1 MAIKKSEIYSGLWK
15 SCDELR
21 GGMDASQYKD
31 YILAILFVKYL
42 SDKYSGKKDSPIT
55 IPKGGSFADMVALK
69 GNPTIGVGINN
80 ILKKLAIENGLNGII
95 DVADFNNSDKL
106 GSGKTKV
113 DKLSN
118 IIAIFQRDSL
128 DFSKNRADGDDILG
142 DAYEYLMRNFATESG
157 KSKGQFY
164 TPSEVSQIIAK
175 VIGAKN
181 AKRPDWTVYDPT
193 AGSGSLLLKVAH
205 ETPKGITIYGQENDV
220 ATTAMAQMN
229 MWIHN
234 NVDADIRQENTIS
247 HPQFKNKD
255 NSLKTFDFVV
265 SNPPFSNKSWSNGID
280 ANNDEY
286 QRFDGYGIPPEKNG
300 DYVFLLHVI
309 KSLNSTGKGA
319 IILPHGVLFRGGTE
333 AEIRKNLIE
342 RGYIKGIIGL
352 PPNLF
357 YGTPISA
364 SIIILDKEHADI
376 DNQSIFIIDA
386 SKGFVKEGNKNRLQA
401 KDIYKIVEVFTKQL
415 EIPKFSRLVPFS
427 EISDNDNNY
436 NLNIS
441 RYIVSQEKEDIQDI
455 DGHMMGGIPISD
467 INNLEKYWK
476 IYPNIR
482 ELLFSTLKEGYLKLN
497 ILKSEINSTIFDHD
511 EFEKF
516 SNTIK
521 ESFESWQ
528 KDNLSTLSEI
538 KIGSKPK
545 EIISQISK
553 DLLEKF
559 SKLELIDKYDVYQ
572 KLMTYWEETMQ
583 DDIFLISING
593 WDISIFDIKNKKDTV
608 TGWDSKLIP
617 KNIIIEKFFVK
628 QKESLEELQEK
639 FDSVSQQMQEIDEES
654 QGEEDP
660 FLEVRN
666 DEKISKK
673 DIPKRIIEIKN
684 NSEFAEDL
692 KVLCK
697 YQKLS
702 EIEKELKK
710 QFKEKESQLDKDL
723 LEKYQQLKEHEIKE
737 IIIQDK
743 WLASINRSIDNEIE
757 RLTNNLTGRIGELY
771 DRYEIPLPKL
781 NNDLEVLSE
790 KVIGY
795 LKKMGFKW

>member
-286 QRFDGYGIPPEKNG
+286 QRFEGYGIPPKTNG
-300 DYVFLLHVI
+300 DYAFLLHVI
-309 KSLNSTGKGA
+309 KSLNSKGKGA
-319 IILPHGVLFRGGTE
+319 IILPHGVLFRGHVE
-333 AEIRKNLIE
+333 AEIRKNIIE
-342 RGYIKGIIGL
+342 RGYVKGIIGL

-357 YGTPISA
+357 YGTPIPA
-364 SIIILDKEHADI
+364 SIIVFEKENAE
-376 DNQSIFIIDA
+376 SRKGIFVINA
-386 SKGFVKEGNKNRLQA
+386 NKGFVKDGNKNRLQA
-401 KDIYKIVEVFTKQL
+401 KDIHKIVDTFEKQL
-415 EIPKFSRLVPFS
+415 DIPKFSRMTPLS
-427 EISDNDNNY
+427 EISNEKNGY

-441 RYIVSQEKEDIQDI
+441 RYIDNQEEDDIQDI
-455 DGHMMGGIPISD
+455 EGHLKGGIPEYD
-467 INNLEKYWK
+467 IDNLEKYWK
-476 IYPNIR
+476 IYPSIKK
-482 ELLFSTLKEGYLKLN
+482 LLFSPLRDGYVKLN
-497 ILKSEINSTIFDHD
+497 VEKSEIKSTIFEHD
-511 EFEKF
+511 EFKKYLDELNKAFDSWKF
-516 SNTIK
+516 SNVPLLEK
-521 ESFESWQ
+521 
-528 KDNLSTLSEI
+528 I

-545 EIISQISK
+545 ELIHLISEDI
-553 DLLEKF
+553 LEKY
-559 SKLELIDKYDVYQ
+559 SKFFLIDKYDVYQ

-583 DDIFLISING
+583 DDTYLISLNG
-593 WDISIFDIKNKKDTV
+593 WNVSLYEIKDKKNKVKD
-608 TGWDSKLIP
+608 WDSELIP
-617 KNIIIEKFFVK
+617 KKIMIEKFFVK
-628 QKESLEELQEK
+628 QKEKLEK
-639 FDSVSQQMQEIDEES
+639 FQEEQDSISQQMDSMDEDN
-654 QGEEDP
+654 QGEDDL
-660 FLEVRN
+660 FSEVRN

-673 DIPKRIIEIKN
+673 DIPKRIKEIKN
-684 NSEFAEDL
+684 EPEFTDEL
-692 KVLCK
+692 KT
-697 YQKLS
+697 LS
-702 EIEKELKK
+702 EYLELSEKEKELKRNIK
-710 QFKEKESQLDKDL
+710 SAEKQLDNDL
-723 LEKYQQLKEHEIKE
+723 LKQYNKLEESEIKE
-737 IIIQDK
+737 IVIHDK
-743 WLASINRSIDNEIE
+743 WLSFIYNSIYEELE
-757 RLTNNLTGRIGELY
+757 RVSHNLTGKIKELVE
-771 DRYEIPLPKL
+771 RYETTLSNLI
-781 NNDLEVLSE
+781 NDVNGSTTKVDQHLE
-790 KVIGY
+790 
-795 LKKMGFKW
+795 KMGFK